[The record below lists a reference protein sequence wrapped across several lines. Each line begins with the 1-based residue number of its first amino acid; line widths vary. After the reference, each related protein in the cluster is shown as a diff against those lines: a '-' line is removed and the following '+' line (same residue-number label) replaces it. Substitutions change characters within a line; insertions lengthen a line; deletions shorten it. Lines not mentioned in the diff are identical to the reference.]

1 VTQPPALERGPK
13 PFLGPLAVDSL
24 SLLVVC
30 VSVSIRM
37 LQCLFICADRIVA
50 PDIQEEI
57 LHLPRTVVGRDPIP
71 ETRLRPIVQL
81 AE

>member
-1 VTQPPALERGPK
+1 
-13 PFLGPLAVDSL
+13 
-24 SLLVVC
+24 
-30 VSVSIRM
+30 M